1 MSQIIKIKRG
11 NEADLKSTTLQ
22 EGELATTIDTKKLYM
37 GTSDGQNIEIGAQG
51 DKGPEGPAGRR
62 GTKWY
67 DGDFYS
73 ETIEDANNG
82 DVYLNTGTQENG
94 TVFQFQDGTWNP
106 VINLLGPVG
115 QSTATG
121 GEAGKLLTKASDN
134 DYDTAWS
141 SDIFID
147 VNNSNV
153 LDSILDTLL

>member
-37 GTSDGQNIEIGAQG
+37 GTSDGQNVEIGAQG

-82 DVYLNTGTQENG
+82 DVYLNTGKQENG
-94 TVFQFQDGTWNP
+94 TVFKLQDGTWNP
-106 VINLLGPVG
+106 MINLIGPMG
-115 QSTATG
+115 QSTAPG
-121 GEAGKLLTKASDN
+121 GNSGDLLIKASDL
-134 DYDTAWS
+134 DYDTTWS
-141 SDIFID
+141 S
-147 VNNSNV
+147 NK
-153 LDSILDTLL
+153 